1 VPSEQM
7 ELAGGDDGN
16 GEYLAVAGTGLGMG
30 AVTKQDHYLVIHH
43 EDRYNH
49 VVVHRS
55 SPR

>member
-1 VPSEQM
+1 M